1 MATINFK
8 GNPVQTKGELP
19 QKGERIPE
27 FNLVKSDL
35 SVATAADY
43 KGKRLVLNIFPSIDT
58 GVCATSVR
66 KFNEKAANLE
76 NTTVLCISRD
86 LPFAQSRFC
95 GAEGIK
101 NVEMLSDF
109 RTGEFGRKFGLE
121 MTDGPLQNLHSRAV
135 IVADENGTVL
145 HTEQV
150 KDIVEEPNYD
160 AAIDALK

>member
-8 GNPVQTKGELP
+8 GNQVHTAGQLP
-19 QKGERIPE
+19 QKGERLPE
-27 FNLVKSDL
+27 FNLVKNDL
-35 SVATAADY
+35 SSVSLENY
-43 KGKRLVLNIFPSIDT
+43 KGKRLVMNIFPSIDT

-66 KFNEKAANLE
+66 KFNEKAANLN
-76 NTTVLCISRD
+76 NTSVLCISRD

-109 RTGEFGRKFGLE
+109 RSGDFGKKYGLE

-135 IVADENGTVL
+135 IVADESGNII
-145 HTEQV
+145 HSEQV
-150 KDIVEEPNYD
+150 TDIVEEPNYD
-160 AAIDALK
+160 AAIAALK